1 MKDAY
6 TSREEVPFWATKLLT
21 PAFMAV
27 AILTTI
33 PPPGPTRVIVGMT
46 AFTSL
51 WLYVLTHWMAG
62 PAFFMDAIFMI
73 SITVRWM
80 LMCLT
85 GAPEID
91 YYQNSKTATKLDT
104 MRLDTSEQASQ
115 TRRGANPTSVVYMAS
130 YFPLQLLIGFGR
142 DFPIT
147 TAGRILLNR
156 YISDMVR
163 KYAFCA
169 FWPAQQASAATIDF
183 GSLPMLH
190 QHLLVA
196 AQLIRDGLMLDSEY
210 RKASLLCVGLYLSTP
225 DRWPGLFGSPADL
238 SGEVVA
244 SALGA
249 EKGSLM
255 YRYTKLYVGFLVSGV
270 QHYACPL
277 LIPSLRY
284 GWGMFWQMPAY
295 AAVITA
301 EDLIKHYGKKAG
313 IRDDSFVHG
322 LGYVWTAYWMT
333 LIYALP
339 VGYVS
344 DIGGF
349 ADNHRTIDNL
359 VNNHNQ
365 QRSIMSSTHSSP
377 SPLCTQAGAT
387 ANWERLRKS
396 CDSCQEAKV
405 KCSQHKPSCHR
416 CLRHRQPCIYSP
428 QRRTGR
434 PRKRPTLDGTL
445 HSAVN
450 LGSDE
455 YRAIITEATSSTV
468 NGQDLVMA
476 DVRGDDTPLL
486 AGGITADNIN
496 SISSVFEPSFEAL
509 LAGSPLSKDPT
520 TRDSHS
526 DSCHTGYP
534 TASPSDAWGDLSL
547 FLPDYNTSSLSHP
560 EHVVAGI
567 DQLPPL
573 SVDASNTSSENGDC
587 GAKCYT
593 ALLQQLLFL
602 RQSLPE
608 SSRPSID
615 VILEVESHERRLL
628 DRVLSCATCLSNRSS
643 VLLMSVITERV
654 IQMLDWIIEEKTL
667 LDTESARSI
676 RRTAS
681 SWTQTS
687 QLPPAGN
694 RTDGRPYVCLVP
706 LHVGSTELDED
717 TKQYFLKQLILMR
730 MKKLAAKVQDV
741 RRTTSTRRGDCI
753 YRAAE
758 LVLAESLQRL
768 DYLRGQVQMWE

>member
-1 MKDAY
+1 MMVNLIRNLEITLQNMKDAY

-21 PAFMAV
+21 PTFMAV

-349 ADNHRTIDNL
+349 AGSQGQVQSAQARAIAAFVIANHASTA
-359 VNNHNQ
+359 
-365 QRSIMSSTHSSP
+365 RSD
-377 SPLCTQAGAT
+377 A
-387 ANWERLRKS
+387 
-396 CDSCQEAKV
+396 
-405 KCSQHKPSCHR
+405 
-416 CLRHRQPCIYSP
+416 
-428 QRRTGR
+428 
-434 PRKRPTLDGTL
+434 LDGHERGLPLTGL
-445 HSAVN
+445 YIPH
-450 LGSDE
+450 
-455 YRAIITEATSSTV
+455 STV

-547 FLPDYNTSSLSHP
+547 FLPDYNISSLSHP

-567 DQLPPL
+567 DQLPLL

>member
-21 PAFMAV
+21 PTFMAV

-349 ADNHRTIDNL
+349 AGSQGQVQSAQARAIAAFVIANHASTA
-359 VNNHNQ
+359 
-365 QRSIMSSTHSSP
+365 RSD
-377 SPLCTQAGAT
+377 A
-387 ANWERLRKS
+387 
-396 CDSCQEAKV
+396 
-405 KCSQHKPSCHR
+405 
-416 CLRHRQPCIYSP
+416 
-428 QRRTGR
+428 
-434 PRKRPTLDGTL
+434 LDGHERGLPLTGL
-445 HSAVN
+445 YIPH
-450 LGSDE
+450 
-455 YRAIITEATSSTV
+455 STV

-547 FLPDYNTSSLSHP
+547 FLPDYNISSLSHP

>member
-1 MKDAY
+1 MMVNLIRNLEITLQNMKDAY

-21 PAFMAV
+21 PTFMAV

-349 ADNHRTIDNL
+349 AGSQGQVQSAQARAIAAFVIANHASTA
-359 VNNHNQ
+359 
-365 QRSIMSSTHSSP
+365 RSD
-377 SPLCTQAGAT
+377 A
-387 ANWERLRKS
+387 
-396 CDSCQEAKV
+396 
-405 KCSQHKPSCHR
+405 
-416 CLRHRQPCIYSP
+416 
-428 QRRTGR
+428 
-434 PRKRPTLDGTL
+434 LDGHERGLPLTGL
-445 HSAVN
+445 YIPH
-450 LGSDE
+450 
-455 YRAIITEATSSTV
+455 STV

-547 FLPDYNTSSLSHP
+547 FLPDYNISSLSHP

>member
-1 MKDAY
+1 MVNLIRNLEITLQNMKDAY

-21 PAFMAV
+21 PTFMAV

-80 LMCLT
+80 LICLT

-104 MRLDTSEQASQ
+104 MRLDTSEQ
-115 TRRGANPTSVVYMAS
+115 G
-130 YFPLQLLIGFGR
+130 LGR

-238 SGEVVA
+238 YTIFRHMFTRSGEVVA

-249 EKGSLM
+249 EKGTLM

-313 IRDDSFVHG
+313 IRDDR
-322 LGYVWTAYWMT
+322 YVWTAYWMT

-344 DIGGF
+344 DSGGF
-349 ADNHRTIDNL
+349 AG
-359 VNNHNQ
+359 V
-365 QRSIMSSTHSSP
+365 
-377 SPLCTQAGAT
+377 
-387 ANWERLRKS
+387 
-396 CDSCQEAKV
+396 
-405 KCSQHKPSCHR
+405 
-416 CLRHRQPCIYSP
+416 
-428 QRRTGR
+428 
-434 PRKRPTLDGTL
+434 
-445 HSAVN
+445 
-450 LGSDE
+450 
-455 YRAIITEATSSTV
+455 
-468 NGQDLVMA
+468 
-476 DVRGDDTPLL
+476 
-486 AGGITADNIN
+486 
-496 SISSVFEPSFEAL
+496 
-509 LAGSPLSKDPT
+509 
-520 TRDSHS
+520 
-526 DSCHTGYP
+526 
-534 TASPSDAWGDLSL
+534 
-547 FLPDYNTSSLSHP
+547 
-560 EHVVAGI
+560 
-567 DQLPPL
+567 
-573 SVDASNTSSENGDC
+573 
-587 GAKCYT
+587 
-593 ALLQQLLFL
+593 
-602 RQSLPE
+602 
-608 SSRPSID
+608 
-615 VILEVESHERRLL
+615 
-628 DRVLSCATCLSNRSS
+628 CAT
-643 VLLMSVITERV
+643 
-654 IQMLDWIIEEKTL
+654 
-667 LDTESARSI
+667 
-676 RRTAS
+676 
-681 SWTQTS
+681 
-687 QLPPAGN
+687 
-694 RTDGRPYVCLVP
+694 
-706 LHVGSTELDED
+706 
-717 TKQYFLKQLILMR
+717 
-730 MKKLAAKVQDV
+730 
-741 RRTTSTRRGDCI
+741 
-753 YRAAE
+753 
-758 LVLAESLQRL
+758 
-768 DYLRGQVQMWE
+768 